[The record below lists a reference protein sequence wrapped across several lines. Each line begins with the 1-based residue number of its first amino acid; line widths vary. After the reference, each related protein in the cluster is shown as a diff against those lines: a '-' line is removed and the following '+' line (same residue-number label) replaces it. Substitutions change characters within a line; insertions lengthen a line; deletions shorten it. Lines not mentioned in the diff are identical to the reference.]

1 MVPPLP
7 HHLPLSSTPR
17 AASEACPRFV
27 FSGVKSFA
35 GSQPWPCRGRS
46 WTFWSVMV
54 GESPR
59 GGAKWSEVCFGY
71 SLGGWVVPRCICLK
85 LLITLAMPP
94 LHTLLA
100 FGSSSLILK
109 IHPFKSILLLV
120 CLNFT
125 NLKAWGNKGR
135 KSMWSGVW
143 GVAIQ

>member
-1 MVPPLP
+1 M
-7 HHLPLSSTPR
+7 
-17 AASEACPRFV
+17 
-27 FSGVKSFA
+27 
-35 GSQPWPCRGRS
+35 
-46 WTFWSVMV
+46 
-54 GESPR
+54 
-59 GGAKWSEVCFGY
+59 
-71 SLGGWVVPRCICLK
+71 VPRCICLK

-94 LHTLLA
+94 LRILLA

-120 CLNFT
+120 CLNLT